1 METSPAFGHARAM
14 LTTDST
20 DVADRLDRLK
30 AAAPFAAAMFAAIA
44 CVAPAHAQPQ
54 PFPSKP
60 VRLVVPAAP
69 GGGTD
74 IIARVIAPKL
84 GELLGQPA
92 VIENRAGGGTN
103 IGTEFVARAVPDGHT
118 LLMASTPHA
127 INPSLFAKLSFDPI
141 RDFTPISQLATVQ
154 TVLVVHPSLPART
167 MKEFIAL
174 AKARPGQLA
183 AGTSAGTSQFLAV
196 ELLKTMAGIDIV
208 NVPYKGAGAALTD
221 TLGGHVQFQVNTLV
235 ATLPHI
241 EAGRLRALAVCG
253 PVRASLLPN
262 VPTVGE
268 TLKGFESAGWYGLL
282 GPAGLPRETVTRL
295 HAAFRAAMSDAGLR
309 ERFAGQGVDVVAGS
323 PEELAAFIAREI
335 PKWAAVVK
343 AAGLKPD

>member
-1 METSPAFGHARAM
+1 MM
-14 LTTDST
+14 TTDLRGPRDTRPTASS
-20 DVADRLDRLK
+20 R
-30 AAAPFAAAMFAAIA
+30 AAAVATAAFALA
-44 CVAPAHAQPQ
+44 CAGAAHAQPY

-74 IIARVIAPKL
+74 IIARAIAPKL

-92 VIENRAGGGTN
+92 LIENRAGGGTN
-103 IGTEFVARAVPDGHT
+103 IGTEFVARAMPDGHT

-127 INPSLFAKLSFDPI
+127 INPSLFAKLAFDPV
-141 RDFTPISQLATVQ
+141 RDFTPITLLATVQ

-167 MKEFIAL
+167 VKEFIAL

-196 ELLKTMAGIDIV
+196 ELLKSMAGIDIV

-241 EAGRLRALAVCG
+241 EAGRLRAIAVCG
-253 PVRASLLPN
+253 PTRSALLPK
-262 VPTVGE
+262 VPTVSE

-282 GPAGLPRETVTRL
+282 GPPGLPREVVTRL
-295 HAAFRAAMSDAGLR
+295 HGAFKAAMSDATVR
-309 ERFAGQGVDVVAGS
+309 ERFATQGVDVVAGT
-323 PEELAAFIAREI
+323 PEELGAFIAREI
-335 PKWAAVVK
+335 PKWASVVK
-343 AAGLKPD
+343 AAGLKPE